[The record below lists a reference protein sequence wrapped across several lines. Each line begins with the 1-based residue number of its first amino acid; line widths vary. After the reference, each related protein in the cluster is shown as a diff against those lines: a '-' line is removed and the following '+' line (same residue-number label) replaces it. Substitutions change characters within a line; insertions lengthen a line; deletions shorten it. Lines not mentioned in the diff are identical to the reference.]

1 MSKLHIKTGDT
12 VVLLTGDAQDRKKTG
27 KVLEVSPKEGKV
39 IVEGLNKV
47 KKHVKPRKAG
57 DPSGIIETGSKENSL
72 FFLPNSRS
80 IVSVKPGSL
89 SISIFTGMVSS
100 ANVNETPLS
109 RFIATDNL
117 YGDASVTSNESSAA
131 WM

>member
-12 VVLLTGDAQDRKKTG
+12 VILLTGDAKDRKKTG

-57 DPSGIIETGSKENSL
+57 DPSGIIETEGAIYASKVQVVCPKCN
-72 FFLPNSRS
+72 
-80 IVSVKPGSL
+80 KPTRIG
-89 SISIFTGMVSS
+89 
-100 ANVNETPLS
+100 NEVGKDGKKN
-109 RFIATDNL
+109 RVCKKCGATL
-117 YGDASVTSNESSAA
+117 
-131 WM
+131 